1 MEVCREVQ
9 LGNCI
14 MKLVMGDY
22 VLRPVCKD
30 DLPMLLMWRNSDRI
44 RSKMLQ
50 QHIISWEEHLAWFE
64 RIKEKIPPM
73 NFTFEYLGEAVGYGA
88 ISECDF
94 EKGSCSSGKY
104 IGEPDKSPIEAG
116 IVLTYMIDAY
126 IYEILKMNFT
136 VDSTLRDNKK
146 VLRQNLTGGN
156 IIKEE
161 DNVVWIYHDKK
172 NWEKNKETIGRF
184 IDDELVYEP

>member
-1 MEVCREVQ
+1 
-9 LGNCI
+9 
-14 MKLVMGDY
+14 MGDY
-22 VLRPVCKD
+22 VLRPVRKD